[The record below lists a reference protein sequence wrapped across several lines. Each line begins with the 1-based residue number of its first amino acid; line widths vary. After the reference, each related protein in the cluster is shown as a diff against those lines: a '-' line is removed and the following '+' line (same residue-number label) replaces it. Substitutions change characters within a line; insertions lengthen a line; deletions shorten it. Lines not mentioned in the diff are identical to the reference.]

1 MSLAKTYL
9 ASYNAALVAGWS
21 YVLILAFAALRTAGP
36 SAVYAAVARPLALA
50 QTAAVLEIAH
60 AACGIARSPVLVT
73 AMQVSSRLMV
83 VWGVLHVAP
92 PSRVATYVTPIA
104 LPFLGGGGARVVI
117 GVYSLLFA
125 WGVTEVVRYGFYVLK
140 LANALGTP
148 IGRVVNWARYTFFL
162 VLYPLGV
169 ASELWLAWSAAA
181 YVKKR
186 GVLSYPMPNPWNV
199 WIDWPSVTAM
209 FFAGYVP
216 GFPMLFGYMLKQRKK
231 VLSPAGKKT
240 KTA

>member
-1 MSLAKTYL
+1 MGLTKTYL
-9 ASYNAALVAGWS
+9 LAYNGA
-21 YVLILAFAALRTAGP
+21 LAFAWARVLVLASLALRDGGHR
-36 SAVYAAVARPLALA
+36 AVYDAVASPLLVA
-50 QTAAVLEIAH
+50 QTAAVMEILH
-60 AACGIARSPVLVT
+60 AMTGIARSPVLVT

-117 GVYSLLFA
+117 GVYSLMFA
-125 WGVTEVVRYGFYVLK
+125 WGVTEVIRYGFYFLK
-140 LANALGTP
+140 LVDALETP
-148 IGRVVNWARYTFFL
+148 IGRFVNWARYTFFL
-162 VLYPLGV
+162 ALYPLGV

>member
-1 MSLAKTYL
+1 
-9 ASYNAALVAGWS
+9 
-21 YVLILAFAALRTAGP
+21 
-36 SAVYAAVARPLALA
+36 
-50 QTAAVLEIAH
+50 
-60 AACGIARSPVLVT
+60 
-73 AMQVSSRLMV
+73 
-83 VWGVLHVAP
+83 
-92 PSRVATYVTPIA
+92 
-104 LPFLGGGGARVVI
+104 
-117 GVYSLLFA
+117 
-125 WGVTEVVRYGFYVLK
+125 
-140 LANALGTP
+140 
-148 IGRVVNWARYTFFL
+148 VNWARYTFFL
-162 VLYPLGV
+162 ALYPLGV